1 MRKRNILLIV
11 LLLLITITAYPQQ
24 RSLQIS
30 GLRNYTEDELFE
42 ALNLYRY
49 EDGVMSAKE
58 VVDSIISFYGT
69 SGYTLIK
76 VYVIEKTDTS
86 LEIFVDEGMRQLFHE
101 EEIAAYRNLKG
112 TPLLVFLFVYKPKG
126 A

>member
-86 LEIFVDEGMRQLFHE
+86 LEIFVNRLERHIPHYGISPRY
-101 EEIAAYRNLKG
+101 A
-112 TPLLVFLFVYKPKG
+112 
-126 A
+126 